1 MSAQNYYGI
10 VYVSDS
16 SVQSYKDE
24 LLNKETMI
32 PGYDGI
38 TYKNSIA
45 FLGSTGQIASK
56 GQIYGKP
63 DNFIED
69 ISGNNIEMPTDLDDV
84 SLRDTDIATIII
96 TDNNGTSTTYNLPSI
111 QSILDLEEVVST
123 AFVDQEN
130 DIDDISSKIVNI
142 NSSINSILSDNIE
155 NTSVIDTSINLI
167 DTSVNLIETNL
178 LSVNSSVSTLEA
190 KTISLDTSVNLLQNK
205 VLDISAVNIE
215 VPTSTDTVSFEDT
228 DIATI
233 YTQQGTNSSTYKL
246 PSLQSLFVVKSNINS
261 IDSSLSILNSS
272 VQDLFDNS
280 INIVATNID
289 IPDTLADVSIDDT
302 DIATITVSKGSETTV
317 YNLPSLSYLI
327 NLEEII
333 SSALVD
339 QENSIDNLTNSNNI
353 NTNDIS
359 TLKSTITT
367 LESRIQALE
376 ESLANAA
383 NFETETY

>member
-24 LLNKETMI
+24 LLNSETI
-32 PGYDGI
+32 ISGYDGI

-69 ISGNNIEMPTDLDDV
+69 ISGNNIEIPTDLDDV
-84 SLRDTDIATIII
+84 SLRDTDIATIVI
-96 TDNNGTSTTYNLPSI
+96 TDNNGTSTAYNLPSI
-111 QSILDLEEVVST
+111 QSILDLEEVIST

-130 DIDDISSKIVNI
+130 DIDDISSKIANI
-142 NSSINSILSDNIE
+142 NSSINSILSNNIE

-167 DTSVNLIETNL
+167 N
-178 LSVNSSVSTLEA
+178 
-190 KTISLDTSVNLLQNK
+190 TSVNLLQTK
-205 VLDISAVNIE
+205 VLDISADNIG
-215 VPTSTDTVSFEDT
+215 VPTSTDTISFEDT

-233 YTQQGTNSSTYKL
+233 YTQQGSNSSTYKL

-280 INIVATNID
+280 INIVAANID
-289 IPDTLADVSIDDT
+289 IPDTLADVSIDAT
-302 DIATITVSKGSETTV
+302 DIATITVSKGTETTV

-333 SSALVD
+333 SSAFVD